1 MVVESTTLP
10 TSSGFTI
17 PASLRTPLSA
27 GLILVGAILALLI
40 VQRVLAQPC
49 NHTVT
54 NGATLHWSCKDS
66 NDYRHA
72 MSNHKQTIIKLSNHQ
87 LRVEIVSTPESIA
100 QGLSGRSEIGSDG
113 MLFMMPTVAQHRFWM
128 KDMQMDLDLIWL
140 RDNVIVGITPQVP
153 RPKVDTALVD
163 LPIYTPNVPA
173 DMVLEVKSG
182 RAQFWN
188 LSTGDQLEFVT
199 E

>member
-27 GLILVGAILALLI
+27 GLILVGAIITLLI
-40 VQRVLAQPC
+40 VQRVLSQPC
-49 NHTVT
+49 NHTVSS
-54 NGATLHWSCKDS
+54 GSSLHWSCKDQT
-66 NDYRHA
+66 DYRHA

-100 QGLSGRSEIGSDG
+100 QGLSNRSEIGSDG

-128 KDMQMDLDLIWL
+128 KDMDMDLDIIWL

-153 RPKVDTALVD
+153 RPKGDTALVD

-188 LSTGDQLEFVT
+188 LSTGDQLEFT
-199 E
+199 AE

>member
-1 MVVESTTLP
+1 MAVESTVVP
-10 TSSGFTI
+10 TSSGFSI
-17 PASLRTPLSA
+17 PTSLRTPLSA
-27 GLILVGAILALLI
+27 VIIFIGGILAFMM
-40 VQRVLAQPC
+40 VRQVFAQPC
-49 NHTVT
+49 THTVGT
-54 NGATLHWSCKDS
+54 GVSLHWSCQDI

-72 MSNHKQTIIKLSNHQ
+72 MSNHKQTIVKLSSHQ

-113 MLFMMPTVAQHRFWM
+113 MLFMMPSVSQHRFWM
-128 KDMQMDLDLIWL
+128 KDMKMDLDIIWL
-140 RDNVIVGITPQVP
+140 KDNTIVGITPQVP
-153 RPKVDTALVD
+153 RPRVDTPLVN

-182 RAQFWN
+182 RTQFWN
-188 LSTGDQLEFVT
+188 LSTGDKLEFLT